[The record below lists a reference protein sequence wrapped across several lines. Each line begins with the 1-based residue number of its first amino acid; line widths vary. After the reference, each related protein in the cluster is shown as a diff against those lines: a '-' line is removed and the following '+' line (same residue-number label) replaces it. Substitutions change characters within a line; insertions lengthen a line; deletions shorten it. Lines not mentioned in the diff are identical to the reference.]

1 MPILIVED
9 DDSVARFLKQAIEE
23 AGYATQTEWEGEQAL
38 RVALDS
44 PFDLIL
50 LDVMLP
56 GLDGFSICRQ
66 LRASKIASPILI
78 ITAKDTLNDKIAG
91 LDAGADDYIVK
102 PFQVGELLARVRA
115 LLRRV
120 KSAHTD
126 AVLSIGGL
134 TLDATA
140 RKATKEGKPLALS
153 ATEFALLEFLM
164 RNSGKPLTR
173 LSILQHVWEYDFEG
187 KDNVLDVYISYLRN
201 KIDSGRTSS
210 LIKTIRGTG
219 YQFEET
225 NGS

>member
-9 DDSVARFLKQAIEE
+9 DDSVARFLKQALEE
-23 AGYATQTEWEGEQAL
+23 AGYATRTEWEGEQAL
-38 RVALDS
+38 GVALDS

-56 GLDGFSICRQ
+56 GLDGFSICRE
-66 LRASKIASPILI
+66 LRTSKIASPILI
-78 ITAKDTLNDKIAG
+78 ITAKDTLSDKISG

-115 LLRRV
+115 LLRRG
-120 KSAHTD
+120 KSALSDT
-126 AVLSIGGL
+126 VLSIGDL

-140 RKATKEGKPLALS
+140 RKATKAGKPLALS
-153 ATEFALLEFLM
+153 VTEFALLEFLM

-201 KIDSGRTSS
+201 KIDRGRTSS

>member
-9 DDSVARFLKQAIEE
+9 DDSVARFLKQALEE
-23 AGYATQTEWEGEQAL
+23 AGYATRTEWEGEQAL
-38 RVALDS
+38 GVALDS

-56 GLDGFSICRQ
+56 GLDGFSICRE
-66 LRASKIASPILI
+66 LRTSKIASPILI

-115 LLRRV
+115 LLRRG
-120 KSAHTD
+120 KSALSDT
-126 AVLSIGGL
+126 VLSIGDL

-140 RKATKEGKPLALS
+140 RKATKAGKPLALS
-153 ATEFALLEFLM
+153 VTEFALLEFLM

-201 KIDSGRTSS
+201 KIDRGRTSS

>member
-1 MPILIVED
+1 MLILIVED

-23 AGYATQTEWEGEQAL
+23 AGYLTQTEWEGEQAL
-38 RVALDS
+38 RVALNS

-66 LRASKIASPILI
+66 LRAAKNFSPILI
-78 ITAKDTLNDKIAG
+78 ITAKDTLTDKIAG
-91 LDAGADDYIVK
+91 LDAGADDYLVK
-102 PFQVGELLARVRA
+102 PFQMGELLARIRA
-115 LLRRV
+115 LLRRRKTSNSDSV
-120 KSAHTD
+120 I
-126 AVLSIGGL
+126 SIEGL
-134 TLDATA
+134 TLDASA
-140 RKATKEGKPLALS
+140 RKATKEGKPLLLS
-153 ATEFALLEFLM
+153 TTEFSLLEFLM
-164 RNSGKPLTR
+164 RNSGKPLSR

-201 KIDSGRTSS
+201 KIDRGRTTS